1 MKTRVKEYLEAVIK
15 HCKSGIY
22 NLSEIAEQLEW
33 LLKHIEVV
41 ENDGNKQQKEIRQT
55 NKNSRQK

>member
-1 MKTRVKEYLEAVIK
+1 MKTRVKDYLETVIK

-33 LLKHIEVV
+33 LLKHVEVV
-41 ENDGNKQQKEIRQT
+41 EYDGNKQQKEVRQT

>member
-1 MKTRVKEYLEAVIK
+1 MKTRVKDYLETVIK

-33 LLKHIEVV
+33 LLKHVEVV
-41 ENDGNKQQKEIRQT
+41 EYDGNKQQKEIRQI